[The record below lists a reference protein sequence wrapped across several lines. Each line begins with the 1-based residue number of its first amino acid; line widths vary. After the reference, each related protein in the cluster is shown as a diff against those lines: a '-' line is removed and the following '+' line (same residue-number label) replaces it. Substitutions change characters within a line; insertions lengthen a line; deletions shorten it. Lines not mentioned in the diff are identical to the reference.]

1 MVEISI
7 VIPEYKGAGMVG
19 ELVKRCRES
28 LSVITEDYE
37 IILVNDASPDNAW
50 EEIKKSCVGDSR
62 VKGIDL
68 SKNFGQHY
76 AISAGLAYAKGEWV
90 VVMDCDLQD
99 RPEEIPR
106 LYSKAIEGWDIV
118 YARRVNKKFGFF
130 KKLSSTLFNAVLSW
144 LSGSKTDP
152 AIGNFGIYEKR
163 VIEEFNKLKECARSF
178 GSLIHLLGF
187 KSTTIDVVHSERGEG
202 KSSYTLR
209 KLLHLSADII
219 LSNSN
224 KPLKMTSWLGF
235 GMAALS
241 FLLALYNVIA
251 KLAGIVEIP
260 GYTSTVFSIWFV
272 GGLILSVLGVVGL
285 YVGRIFDQ
293 VKERPLF
300 IVRECLNI
308 NNDE

>member
-1 MVEISI
+1 MISV

-19 ELVKRCRES
+19 ELVKRCRVS
-28 LSVITEDYE
+28 LSVITEDFE
-37 IILVNDASPDNAW
+37 VILVNDASPDNAW
-50 EEIKKSCVGDSR
+50 EEIKKACAGDSR

-76 AISAGLAYAKGEWV
+76 AISAGLAHTRGEWV

-106 LYSKAIEGWDIV
+106 LYAKALEGWDIV
-118 YARRVNKKFGFF
+118 YARRAKKKCGFF

-144 LSGSKTDP
+144 LSGNKTDP
-152 AIGNFGIYEKR
+152 AIANYGVYNRR
-163 VIEEFNKLKECARSF
+163 VIEEFNKLKEYARSF
-178 GSLIHLLGF
+178 GSLVHLLGF
-187 KSTTIDVVHSERGEG
+187 KSTTIDVEHSERGEG
-202 KSSYTLR
+202 KSSYTLS

-224 KPLKMTSWLGF
+224 KPLRMASWLGF
-235 GMAALS
+235 VMAALS

-251 KLAGIVEIP
+251 KLAGIIEIP

-293 VKERPLF
+293 VKERPLY
-300 IVRECLNI
+300 IVREKLNL
-308 NNDE
+308 

>member
-1 MVEISI
+1 MVS
-7 VIPEYKGAGMVG
+7 A
-19 ELVKRCRES
+19 LVARCKDS
-28 LSVITEDYE
+28 LSDISEDFE
-37 IILVNDASPDNAW
+37 IILVNDASPDNTW
-50 EEIKKSCVGDSR
+50 EEIKKVCSVEPR

-68 SKNFGQHY
+68 SRNFGQHY
-76 AISAGLAYAKGEWV
+76 AISAGLSHAKGKWV

-144 LSGSKTDP
+144 LSGSKTDS

-219 LSNSN
+219 LSNTN
-224 KPLKMTSWLGF
+224 KPLKMASWLGF
-235 GMAALS
+235 GMAALA

-251 KLAGIVEIP
+251 KFVGIIEIP
-260 GYTSTVFSIWFV
+260 GYTSTIFSIWFV

-293 VKERPLF
+293 VKERPLY
-300 IVRECLNI
+300 IEREILNL
-308 NNDE
+308 N